1 MAEQAFGLKQLLD
14 PADLA
19 GPAAAAS
26 RESTMDP
33 AALQSPRMQKMMN
46 VTTDERSV
54 ITYVAVLAPPARR
67 PRPPH
72 VSRHSPARCRYVAK
86 LGGRCASTASPSAQP
101 PPNGAPRLKRPRR
114 R

>member
-46 VTTDERSV
+46 VTTDDRSV
-54 ITYVAVLAPPARR
+54 ITYVAVLRAA
-67 PRPPH
+67 RPPPP
-72 VSRHSPARCRYVAK
+72 SP
-86 LGGRCASTASPSAQP
+86 T
-101 PPNGAPRLKRPRR
+101 RLPALPGVM
-114 R
+114 